1 MIDSPNSARYLAFG
15 RDEWAD
21 LRAAT
26 PLTIRERDLE
36 ELQGINEKIDL
47 DEVAA
52 VYLPLTRLINLY
64 VSATQNLHKVS
75 ATFLGAMAPKVPYV
89 IGIAGSV
96 AVGKSTF
103 ARILQAL
110 LARWPENRIA
120 PTLERIS
127 ALVDALGS
135 PQLSYP
141 TIHVG
146 GTNGKTTTSR
156 MIDSLL
162 FSMGLRTGR
171 FTSPHLETYRERISI
186 NGEPIDPKD
195 LIFSY
200 NDIAAYFDFIDSK
213 FDNPI
218 SFFEAMTALAFAA
231 FAEHPI
237 DIGVIEVGMGGQWD
251 ATNVVEAAVSVIT
264 PIGYDHMEYL
274 GNTLLEIAQTK
285 AGIIKEGGFAVLSQQ
300 EPEVA
305 VELLRKAAEVG
316 ADVAREGLE
325 YAVLSRAVAVGGQ
338 LVTIQGLK
346 GVYDDIFIPLHG
358 KHQASNAAAALVA
371 VEVFF
376 GENDLD
382 IEAVREGFAN
392 VRSPGRCEVIH
403 RDPTIILDAAH
414 NPHGSVALQETI
426 TSEFTFDEII
436 GVVGVMADK
445 DARGILAHYEKFMDS
460 IIVTKNSSHRAMDV
474 TDLEL
479 LAIEVFGADRVFS
492 AETLDLA
499 LEKAI
504 KDSVRPLSDETLG
517 IVVTGSV
524 VTVGEARTYL
534 NAKFAKK
541 SGESA

>member
-1 MIDSPNSARYLAFG
+1 MKKTSVEDQARVDAI
-15 RDEWAD
+15 EA
-21 LRAAT
+21 
-26 PLTIRERDLE
+26 
-36 ELQGINEKIDL
+36 
-47 DEVAA
+47 
-52 VYLPLTRLINLY
+52 
-64 VSATQNLHKVS
+64 
-75 ATFLGAMAPKVPYV
+75 
-89 IGIAGSV
+89 
-96 AVGKSTF
+96 
-103 ARILQAL
+103 AL

-120 PTLERIS
+120 PTLERIQ

-141 TIHVG
+141 TIHIG

-156 MIDSLL
+156 MVDSLL

-171 FTSPHLETYRERISI
+171 FTSPHLETYRERIAI

-213 FDNPI
+213 FDNPV
-218 SFFEAMTALAFAA
+218 SFFEAVTALAFAA
-231 FAEHPI
+231 FAEYPI
-237 DIGVIEVGMGGQWD
+237 DIGIIEVGMGGEWD
-251 ATNVVEAAVSVIT
+251 ATNVVKADVSVIT
-264 PIGYDHMEYL
+264 PIGLDHMEYL
-274 GNTLLEIAQTK
+274 GNSLVEIASTK

-325 YAVLSRAVAVGGQ
+325 YSVISRAVAVGGQ

-346 GVYDDIFIPLHG
+346 GVYDEIFIPLHG

-382 IEAVREGFAN
+382 IDAVREGFAQ
-392 VRSPGRCEVIH
+392 VKSPGRCEVIH

-414 NPHGSVALQETI
+414 NPHGSIALVETI
-426 TSEFTFDEII
+426 ESEFTFDEII
-436 GVVGVMADK
+436 GVVGVMGDK
-445 DARGILAHYEKFMDS
+445 DARGILLNFEKFMDS
-460 IIVTKNSSHRAMDV
+460 IIVTKNSSHRAMEV
-474 TDLEL
+474 SDLEL
-479 LAIEVFGADRVFS
+479 LAIEIFGADRVYSSPDLES
-492 AETLDLA
+492 AI
-499 LEKAI
+499 EKAV

-517 IVVTGSV
+517 IVITGSV
-524 VTVGEARTYL
+524 VTVGEARTFV
-534 NAKFAKK
+534 NNKFAQKEQQEEP
-541 SGESA
+541 GER